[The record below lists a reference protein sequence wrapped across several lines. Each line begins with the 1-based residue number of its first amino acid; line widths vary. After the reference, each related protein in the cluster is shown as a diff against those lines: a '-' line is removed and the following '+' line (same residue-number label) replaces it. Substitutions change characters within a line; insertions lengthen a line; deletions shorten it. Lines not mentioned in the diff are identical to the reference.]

1 MVHPHRMASIPQHT
15 HPCLDVVQLNGLA
28 QQVPSNKL
36 LMYMQR
42 PQILLSSE
50 ILHLNLESTTKN
62 LDKIRK
68 KIKCEARCLDSQMRG
83 AEISL
88 TVAL

>member
-1 MVHPHRMASIPQHT
+1 
-15 HPCLDVVQLNGLA
+15 
-28 QQVPSNKL
+28 
-36 LMYMQR
+36 MYVQR

-50 ILHLNLESTTKN
+50 VLHLNLEGTTKN

-68 KIKCEARCLDSQMRG
+68 KINCEAKCLDFQMKG
-83 AEISL
+83 AEKSV